1 MTDAATRKEK
11 RETRSKGRAF
21 LFFLLGTV
29 IALACAALGWW
40 YFVKHQSTG
49 LAQGSARE
57 EELTPPA
64 QEEGVL
70 MLEPFLVNLADSYA
84 SRYLR
89 LAVALRLRDKTMAE
103 EVRKDHLV
111 MARLRDG
118 ILTLLSTKSSRD
130 LLTREGKGK
139 LREEIKAKAE
149 TILPQGSVKEVLF
162 TDMIMQ
168 L

>member
-1 MTDAATRKEK
+1 MVDAEVQKEN
-11 RETRSKGRAF
+11 KGTKARGKSF
-21 LFFLLGTV
+21 LIFFLATI

-40 YFVKHQSTG
+40 YFVRYQATG

-57 EELTPPA
+57 EELAPPA

-70 MLEPFLVNLADSYA
+70 MLEPFLVNLADPYA

-89 LAVALRLRDKTMAE
+89 LAVALRLRDKTLAE

-111 MARLRDG
+111 VARLRDG
-118 ILTLLSTKSSRD
+118 ILTLLSTKNSRD
-130 LLTREGKGK
+130 LLTLEGRGK
-139 LREEIKAKAE
+139 LREEIKVKAE